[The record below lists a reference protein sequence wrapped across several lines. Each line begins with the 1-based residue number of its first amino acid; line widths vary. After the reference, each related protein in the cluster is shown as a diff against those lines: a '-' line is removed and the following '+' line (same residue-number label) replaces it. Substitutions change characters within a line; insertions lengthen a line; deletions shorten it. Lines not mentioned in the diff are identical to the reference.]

1 MYVFYVVFNKK
12 RYKYREKGKRVCSAD
27 CKPIKKVWESV
38 IISRRAMYA
47 RKVWGCVIKERREW
61 MLDNS

>member
-27 CKPIKKVWESV
+27 CKPIKKYGEV
-38 IISRRAMYA
+38 
-47 RKVWGCVIKERREW
+47 
-61 MLDNS
+61 